1 MSSLGHTKG
10 SLTTRRLS
18 CNEKLNGV
26 LLPPTRSLS
35 IQLRQSQS
43 RSLGTTLSDSRH
55 LRNARQPRTTY
66 FSICKERFMFHQKGT
81 HVPFFLGG
89 TGIKG
94 LLATTK
100 SLPKVIVKLFLT
112 CSDFCSDFGSPKSL
126 ILLTCSDVLTFF
138 KYIRV
143 FGSFSH
149 RSSEGRSVSTFA
161 QGSRY
166 KKQSEHQNRLIINQ

>member
-55 LRNARQPRTTY
+55 PRNARQPRTTY

-112 CSDFCSDFGSPKSL
+112 CSTFCS
-126 ILLTCSDVLTFF
+126 
-138 KYIRV
+138 
-143 FGSFSH
+143 SF
-149 RSSEGRSVSTFA
+149 E
-161 QGSRY
+161 
-166 KKQSEHQNRLIINQ
+166 